1 MEFIPERKER
11 LKEFQVLNEIIEN
24 IVKANLRILAGAGG
38 GCIETLVTE
47 GLGSTCVRTLY
58 LLLDCKFEGK
68 VRNFIFDNI
77 ISKYKNLKFIKYFM
91 KQLKKLIS
99 ELENSGVDP
108 EKVTIFISSFGQLLS
123 RLLRGTV
130 TTEDLVAKDDL
141 KLLFIAAST
150 AESQAWRRV
159 SADSLMGWFSNL
171 SKIFFSSTK

>member
-1 MEFIPERKER
+1 
-11 LKEFQVLNEIIEN
+11 
-24 IVKANLRILAGAGG
+24 
-38 GCIETLVTE
+38 
-47 GLGSTCVRTLY
+47 
-58 LLLDCKFEGK
+58 
-68 VRNFIFDNI
+68 
-77 ISKYKNLKFIKYFM
+77 M
-91 KQLKKLIS
+91 KQLEKLIS
-99 ELENSGVDP
+99 QLENSGVDP

-171 SKIFFSSTK
+171 FKIFFALQNYALCILKP